1 MKRVLTVQ
9 DISCVGRCSL
19 TVALPILSAMGLE
32 TAILP
37 TAVLSTH
44 TQFQGFT
51 FRDLTGDLNAI
62 LDHWKK
68 GEFTFDT
75 VYTGYLGSK
84 EQIDIVVALFEH
96 YKKTGSTLIAD
107 PAMADNGKLYSHLSP
122 DQPKAMASLAARADV
137 LLPNRTEAA
146 LMTGLPMD
154 ADPRDL
160 CRALKGLGCKE
171 VLLTGHEPAAG
182 RLGTL
187 GYDGEH
193 FTETCNRRLPAS
205 FHGTGDLF
213 SSVYFGARLLGLNGT
228 EAADLAGNFVADA
241 IESTMAENAPKTRG
255 VQFEPLLWQLGQT
268 IAKKENQ
275 YGNRI

>member
-62 LDHWKK
+62 LEHWKK
-68 GEFTFDT
+68 EEFTFDT

-84 EQIDIVVALFEH
+84 EQIDIVVALFEY

>member
-1 MKRVLTVQ
+1 MHTALTIQDLSCLGRASGAIALGVL
-9 DISCVGRCSL
+9 
-19 TVALPILSAMGLE
+19 PAMGLE
-32 TAILP
+32 AVLLP
-37 TAVLSTH
+37 TAVLSTQ
-44 TQFQGFT
+44 TLFPDPAI
-51 FRDLTGDLNAI
+51 RDLSNF
-62 LDHWKK
+62 LDSAARHWQ
-68 GEFTFDT
+68 GLGIHFDGIC
-75 VYTGYLGSK
+75 TGYLANPGQCRQVLSI
-84 EQIDIVVALFEH
+84 IDRLAAPDTLVVV
-96 YKKTGSTLIAD
+96 D

-241 IESTMAENAPKTRG
+241 IESTMADNAPKTRG